1 MSEERFDRLEVKV
14 SALQTDVQELKVD
27 VRQLKTDVAEL
38 KTDVGQIKGI
48 ITELRDGQL
57 SLSRQMRVLHEDVI
71 RNIKAIPDPRA
82 AMREEIRSAFA
93 ELREELERRI
103 GPLETT
109 VRQHSID
116 IALLKEGRT

>member
-14 SALQTDVQELKVD
+14 SAVQADVQELKVD
-27 VRQLKTDVAEL
+27 VRQL